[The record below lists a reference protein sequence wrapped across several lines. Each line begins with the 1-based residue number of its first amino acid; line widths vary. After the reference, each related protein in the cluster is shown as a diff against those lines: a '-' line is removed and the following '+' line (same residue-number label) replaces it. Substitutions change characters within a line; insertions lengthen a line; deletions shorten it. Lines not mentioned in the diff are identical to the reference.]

1 MNKKT
6 LLSILLILCGT
17 ISVYAES
24 TVDTTKTYEVDEV
37 VVSARYVSNVSL
49 MGQDQPL
56 RSIPQSVS
64 VVNPIRMVDM
74 NITTIDQAMQYVT
87 GVTTIANDY
96 MRSQYKSRG
105 YSLSVMNDG
114 LPSYN
119 ALAISQQLDL
129 SFYDQVE
136 VLRGP
141 MGIFQGVPDG
151 SSLGGIINLVKKTPH
166 QKNWSVI
173 SIFFNC
179 LASL

>member
-6 LLSILLILCGT
+6 LLSILLIFCGT
-17 ISVYAES
+17 SVYAES
-24 TVDTTKTYEVDEV
+24 TVDTTKIYEVDEV

-105 YSLSVMNDG
+105 
-114 LPSYN
+114 
-119 ALAISQQLDL
+119 
-129 SFYDQVE
+129 
-136 VLRGP
+136 
-141 MGIFQGVPDG
+141 
-151 SSLGGIINLVKKTPH
+151 
-166 QKNWSVI
+166 
-173 SIFFNC
+173 
-179 LASL
+179 